1 MNKEFLKAL
10 KDVSSVTDKV
20 ILKYPKT
27 VLKSEDGSLLAL
39 IDVTRL
45 NCEEFPDTGIYELS
59 KFNAL
64 LSMFDEP
71 QVTREDNNLKIENR
85 LNTAIFTLAD
95 LSILSDFDVSSTI
108 FDRLDE
114 FPSVAEFKLEK
125 IQIQN
130 LLKAASIF
138 GITNVNSITLK
149 SQDSNIDM
157 FLSSSG
163 RFENNTNT
171 FKVNYPRCSEKDFN
185 LKIST
190 ENFARIPLKDYNVK
204 IKYNADKDA
213 YRILLQGDEFKI
225 IIALLQ

>member
-95 LSILSDFDVSSTI
+95 LSILSDFDVSSNI
-108 FDRLDE
+108 FDRLEE

-149 SQDSNIDM
+149 SQDSN
-157 FLSSSG
+157 

-190 ENFARIPLKDYNVK
+190 ENFARIPVKDYNVK